1 MSAQTTHPSLD
12 ELRDEALSWG
22 RKPRGRGS
30 WYVAEHMVRTMRA
43 YGWTIVV
50 GAVGQPVMYLF
61 GLGYGLAALLG
72 QQGIE
77 AHGQSVP
84 YIAFVAPAL
93 LVSAAVA
100 VASEELSYPVL
111 GGFKWRRYFYGFNA
125 SALSSPQIANGVLL
139 GAMARMA
146 FAVVAFYALIWL
158 LPFGGVPHPETGWI
172 SLFAGVAAGV
182 AFGLPLMAY
191 AGTIEEDKGQFALVQ
206 RFVFMPLFLFS
217 GTFYPLESLGALQW
231 IGWISP
237 LWHGT
242 ELSRAATYGADI
254 PPAMIVVH
262 IVFLVVVSAAAY
274 LWARRVFTRRLAA

>member
-1 MSAQTTHPSLD
+1 MSAQSTPALD
-12 ELRDEALSWG
+12 DLRAEALAAG
-22 RKPRGRGS
+22 RGPRRRGS
-30 WYVAEHMVRTMRA
+30 WYVAEHMLRTMRA

-61 GLGYGLAALLG
+61 GLGFGLAALLG
-72 QQGIE
+72 QQGIQ

-93 LVSAAVA
+93 LVSASVA
-100 VASEELSYPVL
+100 VATEELSYPVL

-125 SALSSPQIANGVLL
+125 SALSSSQIANGVII
-139 GAMARMA
+139 GAAARMA
-146 FAVVAFYALIWL
+146 FAVVAFYVLIWL
-158 LPFGGVPHPETGWI
+158 LPFGGVPTPGTGWL
-172 SLFAGVAAGV
+172 SVPAGIGAGLS
-182 AFGLPLMAY
+182 FGIALMAY

-237 LWHGT
+237 LWHGA

-254 PPAMIVVH
+254 APAMIGVH
-262 IVFLVVVSAAAY
+262 IAFLVVSAALGY
-274 LWARRVFTRRLAA
+274 LWARRVFIRRLAR